1 MTDRRRHC
9 GPLQRRQRGVT
20 LVTALVMLVLL
31 TLIALTTFNV
41 GKSNLQVVS
50 NMQQRDE
57 AAAAAREVIEEA
69 ISNTRFTVTPDAVL
83 AKPCGADN
91 QRCVDTNGDGQDDV
105 RVQIKPRPKCVM
117 APMIRNT
124 ALDLAK
130 VEDQVCSMG
139 SSQSFGIAGAVDG
152 NSACADS
159 VWEIGA
165 EATDIETEAQVT
177 VTQGV
182 AVRVARDDVTNNC
195 PIN

>member
-1 MTDRRRHC
+1 MTIRHRPC
-9 GPLQRRQRGVT
+9 GTPPRRQRGIT
-20 LVTALVMLVLL
+20 LITALVMLVLL

-57 AAAAAREVIEEA
+57 AAAAAREVIEET
-69 ISNTRFTVTPDAVL
+69 ISNTRFTVTPGAVL
-83 AKPCGADN
+83 ANPCGAEN
-91 QRCVDTNGDGQDDV
+91 QRCLDTNGDGQDDV
-105 RVQIKPRPKCVM
+105 RVKITPQPKCVM

-124 ALDLAK
+124 ALDLAR

-165 EATDIETEAQVT
+165 EATDLETEAQVT

-195 PIN
+195 PTT